1 MEHHSYPRRRGFVQ
15 IYMMLL
21 MHMGLKFLVLKK
33 KKVSILQ
40 MKVKCLEGVSHSDL
54 FKSTM
59 WAGSGLVI
67 VFEYVYWDSFRALLV
82 KGTAFTLRRG

>member
-40 MKVKCLEGVSHSDL
+40 MKVKCLEGVSPSDL
-54 FKSTM
+54 FKNTM

>member
-1 MEHHSYPRRRGFVQ
+1 
-15 IYMMLL
+15 
-21 MHMGLKFLVLKK
+21 
-33 KKVSILQ
+33 